1 MARNRYFNQYAPVK
15 QEQTLVENLI
25 VESIKIYGIDGY
37 YIPRTHVNLDKFY
50 GEDAS
55 VLFDDALPMEM
66 YVKSFDGFQG
76 QEDFLSKFGL
86 QIDES
91 ITFVIA
97 QKRFTESLKPLY
109 QTEYGYNILM
119 EDSENLLNEDM
130 QLGADGRPLINYDYE
145 NILRPREGDLIWVPM
160 MGYMY
165 EIKFTENIENFFQ
178 LGKLYT
184 YEMRCDR
191 YEYSS
196 ERIDTDVADID
207 GIEDQFSLS
216 TDNVEKSLL
225 EDGELLLLE
234 DSTRIVNEGTV
245 VVNADV
251 AADNEYIGEKLID
264 DDVLDFSE
272 KNPFA
277 LTRVY

>member
-1 MARNRYFNQYAPVK
+1 MARNRYFNQYAQVK
-15 QEQTLVENLI
+15 KEQNLVEDLI

-97 QKRFTESLKPLY
+97 QKRFTESLKPLML
-109 QTEYGYNILM
+109 TEYGYTVKM
-119 EDSENLLNEDM
+119 EDGDNLLNEDLT
-130 QLGADGRPLINYDYE
+130 LGNDGRPKTNYNYE
-145 NILRPREGDLIWVPM
+145 GILRPREGDLIWVPM

-196 ERIDTDVADID
+196 ERLDTEVTEID
-207 GIEDQFSLS
+207 GIESQFSLS
-216 TDNVEKSLL
+216 TANVEKLLVEDGDLFAL
-225 EDGELLLLE
+225 EDG
-234 DSTRIVNEGTV
+234 TYIVSEGTV

-251 AADNEYIGEKLID
+251 AADNDYIEDELID
-264 DDVLDFSE
+264 DDVVDFSE

-277 LTRVY
+277 DTRIY

>member
-37 YIPRTHVNLDKFY
+37 YIPRTHVNLNKFY

-55 VLFDDALPMEM
+55 TLFDDALPMEM

-91 ITFVIA
+91 ITFVVA
-97 QKRFTESLKPLY
+97 QKRFNESLKPLY

-130 QLGADGRPLINYDYE
+130 QLGSDGRPLINYDYE

-196 ERIDTDVADID
+196 ERIDTGVADID

-245 VVNADV
+245 VVNVDV

>member
-37 YIPRTHVNLDKFY
+37 YIPRTHINLNKFY

-55 VLFDDALPMEM
+55 MLFDDALPMEM

-91 ITFVIA
+91 ITFVVA
-97 QKRFTESLKPLY
+97 QKRFNESLKPLY

-130 QLGADGRPLINYDYE
+130 QLGSDGRPLINYDYE

-196 ERIDTDVADID
+196 ERIDTGVSEID

>member
-37 YIPRTHVNLDKFY
+37 YIPRTHVNLNKFY

-55 VLFDDALPMEM
+55 MLFDDALPMEM

-91 ITFVIA
+91 ITFVVA
-97 QKRFTESLKPLY
+97 QKRFNESLKPLY

-196 ERIDTDVADID
+196 ERIDTGVAEID

>member
-37 YIPRTHVNLDKFY
+37 YIPRTHVNLNKFY

-55 VLFDDALPMEM
+55 MLFDDALPMEM

-91 ITFVIA
+91 ITFVVA
-97 QKRFTESLKPLY
+97 QKRFNESLKPLY

-130 QLGADGRPLINYDYE
+130 QIGSDGRPLINYDYE

-196 ERIDTDVADID
+196 ERIDTGVADID

>member
-1 MARNRYFNQYAPVK
+1 MARNRYFNQYTTVK
-15 QEQTLVENLI
+15 KEQSLVEDLI
-25 VESIKIYGIDGY
+25 VESIKIYGVDGY
-37 YIPRTHVNLDKFY
+37 YIPRTHVNLNKFY

-66 YVKSFDGFQG
+66 YIKSYDGFQG

-91 ITFVIA
+91 ITFVVA
-97 QKRFTESLKPLY
+97 QKRFNESLKPLFL
-109 QTEYGYNILM
+109 TEYGYTLKM
-119 EDSENLLNEDM
+119 EDGDKLLNEDLT
-130 QLGADGRPLINYDYE
+130 LGTDGRPKTNYNYE
-145 NILRPREGDLIWVPM
+145 GILRPREGDLIWVPM
-160 MGYMY
+160 LGYMY

-196 ERIDTDVADID
+196 ERIDTDVTDID
-207 GIEDQFSLS
+207 GIESQFSLS
-216 TDNVEKSLL
+216 TDNVEKAML
-225 EDGELLLLE
+225 EDDTLLLLE
-234 DSTRIVNEGTV
+234 DSTHIVNEGTV
-245 VVNADV
+245 VVNVDV
-251 AADNEYIGEKLID
+251 AADNEYIAEKLID
-264 DDVLDFSE
+264 DDVVDFSE

-277 LTRVY
+277 DVRVY